1 MLSLCPLYHLS
12 PNTQFVM
19 VSHPFQF
26 MYYQPWVIVYITPV
40 TQDSDI
46 DLLCLKLLCFLNCPS
61 SDTQKKEHNTSITR
75 YVLLL
80 MWKSGEE
87 PTQLGPTEGTI
98 SINRYCNLKYDC
110 YCWQWL
116 WCHNCMYEDVS
127 AMMMLWHDSVAFPIV
142 VQSLLLIGR
151 WWSCSASLFVCVITY
166 CMHILT
172 HDETEYDKF
181 ARQIDRK
188 EMSVFLH
195 HHLWSNGCVR

>member
-1 MLSLCPLYHLS
+1 MLRLCPLYHLS

-19 VSHPFQF
+19 DSHPFQL
-26 MYYQPWVIVYITPV
+26 YYQLWVIVYINPV

-61 SDTQKKEHNTSITR
+61 SDIQKKEHNTSITR

-80 MWKSGEE
+80 MWKSGDE
-87 PTQLGPTEGTI
+87 PAHLGPTEGTI

-127 AMMMLWHDSVAFPIV
+127 AMMMLWHYDSVAFSIV
-142 VQSLLLIGR
+142 VQSLLLTDMMFMFSKLVCMSDNILHANIDT
-151 WWSCSASLFVCVITY
+151 WWGWMRQV
-166 CMHILT
+166 H
-172 HDETEYDKF
+172 ET
-181 ARQIDRK
+181 DR
-188 EMSVFLH
+188 
-195 HHLWSNGCVR
+195 